1 MNNKMLKLNSNK
13 QNKRILE
20 SKDWVYHYKGNDII
34 RKYAKRHR
42 IPQAEAL
49 TDLRKLG
56 HPVSYDIAKLKKNKN
71 LHDYLFELEFES
83 ESDADFYYI
92 AGYTEGGAPYGIT
105 WEEANENGLLD
116 EVDLDSDDDEL
127 PF

>member
-1 MNNKMLKLNSNK
+1 MNNKKLNSNK

-20 SKDWVYHYKGNDII
+20 SKDWVCHYKGNDII

-42 IPQAEAL
+42 ISQGEAL
-49 TDLRKLG
+49 YDLRKLG
-56 HPVSYDIAKLKKNKN
+56 HSVSYDIVKLKKNKN

-83 ESDADFYYI
+83 ESNADFYYI

-105 WEEANENGLLD
+105 LEEAEEEKLD
-116 EVDLDSDDDEL
+116 DVNDEIDNDEL